1 MSNKTKQTAI
11 DIFKEKLIN
20 IFEDY
25 HDGIITLDEYIES
38 INKATQQAKEMEKQQ
53 RMSDFTMGITN
64 AIQMEAT
71 KDAEQYYNE
80 TFGGNNEQQ

>member
-1 MSNKTKQTAI
+1 MKTKQTAI

-38 INKATQQAKEMEKQQ
+38 INKATQQAKEMEKKQAQ
-53 RMSDFTMGITN
+53 KYAEFCVMCDRENLPLLDFESYILT
-64 AIQMEAT
+64 
-71 KDAEQYYNE
+71 YR
-80 TFGGNNEQQ
+80 GNK